1 MAWAVPT
8 ILVIA
13 LLCLDRTNIE
23 SGDKTNPSFQY
34 GNAQAAISV
43 FLLVMCF
50 ISKFTF
56 LLSEQQFDNIQIQF
70 TVTVGCLVLHQRY
83 KKRIE
88 KYRSLAKDLSS
99 DTSSPITEST
109 TNLIGSAQQ
118 IDERDPRRASSSADI
133 NFHINNRV
141 RRRLSSSSDEQ
152 EDTDDRSTKVA
163 HPNAAEAATA
173 GCTVNSDDCCTRKST
188 ATTVVDIEDLM
199 SSSKYDS
206 DAPRSNGLCSSN
218 FNCAGP
224 SRQSCK
230 TLVQQYQE
238 QNRHG
243 LEPIEFSDS
252 DEDELQSMRHTVLLI
267 LLLCSMFV
275 SLALSIW
282 TLVMEGMSGVYVEL
296 SFLDGFL
303 NFGQSLI
310 VLACFITDTGNLLP
324 QVAKYFRKIWYGA
337 NILQLPDWN
346 RLNVETR
353 HICDQFVT
361 HHLENCRKAIADDKR
376 WRIKVYKKVFYGTT
390 FVDWLME
397 VGLAKDRREAIV
409 YGQHLVDGRVLRHI
423 NNVYNFK
430 DKNLLYTFCVRF

>member
-1 MAWAVPT
+1 M
-8 ILVIA
+8 
-13 LLCLDRTNIE
+13 
-23 SGDKTNPSFQY
+23 
-34 GNAQAAISV
+34 
-43 FLLVMCF
+43 
-50 ISKFTF
+50 
-56 LLSEQQFDNIQIQF
+56 
-70 TVTVGCLVLHQRY
+70 VLHQRY

-99 DTSSPITEST
+99 DTNSPITEST
-109 TNLIGSAQQ
+109 TNLIGAAQH
-118 IDERDPRRASSSADI
+118 IDERDPRRPSSSADI

-141 RRRLSSSSDEQ
+141 RRRLSSSSNDDE
-152 EDTDDRSTKVA
+152 E
-163 HPNAAEAATA
+163 ATA
-173 GCTVNSDDCCTRKST
+173 GDRSPAIAQHAGGCSVNSEECCTRKST

-199 SSSKYDS
+199 SSKYDS
-206 DAPRSNGLCSSN
+206 DAPSRSNGLCSSN

-230 TLVQQYQE
+230 TLVQQYRE
-238 QNRHG
+238 QNQHG

-252 DEDELQSMRHTVLLI
+252 EEDELQSMRHTVLLI

-346 RLNVETR
+346 SLNVETR

-361 HHLENCRKAIADDKR
+361 HHLDSCRKAIADDKR

-397 VGLAKDRREAIV
+397 VGLAKDRMEAIV